1 MWVYGMNRKYYN
13 DLELALDTE
22 GKSKGTYRE
31 YFANICYMEKYF
43 NNKNFKD
50 ITLEELK
57 SYINYLDK
65 EYSKTTYNNHVA
77 AIRYFYKNV
86 VKKKSMLEVLNLKR
100 IKEKGQ
106 TNEKE
111 KISC

>member
-1 MWVYGMNRKYYN
+1 
-13 DLELALDTE
+13 
-22 GKSKGTYRE
+22 
-31 YFANICYMEKYF
+31 MEKYF

-57 SYINYLDK
+57 SYIDYLDK

-77 AIRYFYKNV
+77 AIRYLYKNV

-100 IKEKGQ
+100 IKEKGR
-106 TNEKE
+106 K
-111 KISC
+111 K

>member
-1 MWVYGMNRKYYN
+1 MNNRKVYN
-13 DLELALDTE
+13 ALEHAIEKD

-31 YFANICYMEKYF
+31 YFANVRYLDNYF
-43 NNKNFKD
+43 NNKNLKKITKD
-50 ITLEELK
+50 ELNE
-57 SYINYLDK
+57 YIVYLDK
-65 EYSKTTYNNHVA
+65 KYSKTTYNNHVA

>member
-1 MWVYGMNRKYYN
+1 MNRKFYN
-13 DLELALDTE
+13 ALEHLLETE

-31 YFANICYMEKYF
+31 YFANIGYMEKYF

-57 SYINYLDK
+57 SYIDYLDK

-100 IKEKGQ
+100 IKEREEK
-106 TNEKE
+106 NEKE
-111 KISC
+111 KVSC